1 MHGKCFLIV
10 FGRKRR
16 RYSAY
21 QGEKTPAA
29 RNLLKLDFYAD
40 RSNIKWL
47 TDITKFQIPADKVYL
62 SPIID

>member
-1 MHGKCFLIV
+1 MAKCFLIV

-29 RNLLKLDFYAD
+29 KNLLKQDL
-40 RSNIKWL
+40 RLK
-47 TDITKFQIPADKVYL
+47 TEH
-62 SPIID
+62 